1 MQRHEVAFQKYLN
14 TFYFKRDNQ
23 LGTLP
28 ANLSKVAVLQ
38 AVKVW
43 SKEKE

>member
-1 MQRHEVAFQKYLN
+1 MQRHEIAFQKYLN
-14 TFYFKRDNQ
+14 TFYFKVENW
-23 LGTLP
+23 LGTLLG
-28 ANLSKVAVLQ
+28 NLSIVAVFQ

>member
-1 MQRHEVAFQKYLN
+1 MHRHEVAFQKYLN
-14 TFYFKRDNQ
+14 TYFKRDNQ

-28 ANLSKVAVLQ
+28 ANLSKVAVFQ